1 MIRDG
6 ARLVESVNDIYAELP
21 SLGHAGFTENR
32 PPEPVID
39 QGLLI
44 EAVDYVPTTLD
55 QIIERS
61 GLTITEICAMLIK
74 KELLGEVRSCPGGY
88 IRTVA

>member
-1 MIRDG
+1 LIRDG
-6 ARLVESVNDIYAELP
+6 ARLVESINDIYAELP
-21 SLGHAGFTENR
+21 ALGHAGLNEDR
-32 PPEPVID
+32 SPEPVIERA
-39 QGLLI
+39 LLL

-61 GLTITEICAMLIK
+61 GLTITEICAMLIQ